1 MLSDNI
7 AVLFPGSGM
16 LLVKQDPGNVTFPKN
31 NHDHGRCIA
40 VALDKAA
47 AVCMDRGVRLTELR
61 RRVLEIIWQN
71 HKPLGAY
78 SILEQLRQDG
88 RAAAPPTVYRALE
101 FLLEQGLVHRIAS
114 MNAFVGCSRP
124 GHISDGQFLI
134 CRSCGS
140 STELNDGKLEKVIT
154 RNSGSLGFTVEHLTI
169 EVSGLCPHCRR
180 ARGEPAQYSNCPVS
194 GEDSSGTEPT

>member
-7 AVLFPGSGM
+7 TQLFSGSGI
-16 LLVKQDPGNVTFPKN
+16 LVAKQNTGGVAFPKN
-31 NHDHGRCIA
+31 DHDHARCIEA
-40 VALDKAA
+40 ALDRAA

-78 SILEQLRQDG
+78 SILDQLRQDG

-101 FLLEQGLVHRIAS
+101 FLLEQGLIHRIAS

-134 CRSCGS
+134 CRDCGS

-154 RNSGSLGFTVEHLTI
+154 RNSGSLGFTVERLTI
-169 EVSGLCPHCRR
+169 EVSGLCPHCRK
-180 ARGEPAQYSNCPVS
+180 ARGEPSEPLQSSMSVEDRS
-194 GEDSSGTEPT
+194 GS

>member
-7 AVLFPGSGM
+7 AALFSGCGI
-16 LLVKQDPGNVTFPKN
+16 VVAKQDTRIVTFPKN
-31 NHDHGRCIA
+31 NHDHARCIE

-101 FLLEQGLVHRIAS
+101 FLLEQGLVHRLAS

-140 STELNDGKLEKVIT
+140 SAELNDGKLKKVIT
-154 RNSGSLGFTVEHLTI
+154 RNSGSLGFTVEHLMI

-180 ARGEPAQYSNCPVS
+180 ARGEAAEHSKYSLPV
-194 GEDSSGTEPT
+194 EDSSGSEPT

>member
-1 MLSDNI
+1 MDNI
-7 AVLFPGSGM
+7 VVLSSGSGI
-16 LLVKQDPGNVTFPKN
+16 LVAKQNSGSVTFPKN
-31 NHDHGRCIA
+31 DHDHASCIEA
-40 VALDKAA
+40 ALDKAA
-47 AVCMDRGVRLTELR
+47 VVCMDRGVRLTELR
-61 RRVLEIIWQN
+61 RRVLEIIWQS

-78 SILEQLRQDG
+78 SILDQLREDG

-101 FLLEQGLVHRIAS
+101 FLLGQGLIHRIAS

-140 STELNDGKLEKVIT
+140 STELNDGKLEKVIA
-154 RNSGSLGFTVEHLTI
+154 RNSGSLGFIVEYLII

-180 ARGEPAQYSNCPVS
+180 ARGEPTEYSKVPLSV
-194 GEDSSGTEPT
+194 EDRSDS

>member
-1 MLSDNI
+1 
-7 AVLFPGSGM
+7 
-16 LLVKQDPGNVTFPKN
+16 
-31 NHDHGRCIA
+31 
-40 VALDKAA
+40 
-47 AVCMDRGVRLTELR
+47 
-61 RRVLEIIWQN
+61 VLEIIWQS

-78 SILEQLRQDG
+78 SILDQLRQDG

-114 MNAFVGCSRP
+114 MNAFVGCTRP

-134 CRSCGS
+134 CRGCGS
-140 STELNDGKLEKVIT
+140 STELNDGKLEKAIT

-180 ARGEPAQYSNCPVS
+180 ARA
-194 GEDSSGTEPT
+194 EPTEYTKFPLSVKDGSGS